1 MTGQYII
8 GAEGLLKNLTDGNM
22 GAVRYSVDGTKMLL
36 ENFEEKFED
45 VVANN
50 PTVLTFTNEE
60 IKQYLLDNYE
70 EWHDP
75 LDEQV

>member
-50 PTVLTFTNEE
+50 PTVQTFTNEE
-60 IKQYLLDNYE
+60 VLAYLAENKSD
-70 EWHDP
+70 WHIEDT
-75 LDEQV
+75 L

>member
-8 GAEGLLKNLTDGNM
+8 GAEGLLKNLTEGNM

-36 ENFEEKFED
+36 ENYAEKFEA
-45 VVANN
+45 VVENN

-60 IKQYLLDNYE
+60 VLQYLEDNKD
-70 EWHDP
+70 EWEIP
-75 LDEQV
+75 VDE

>member
-36 ENFEEKFED
+36 ENYPEKFED

-50 PTVLTFTNEE
+50 PTVLTFTHEE
-60 IKQYLLDNYE
+60 VLAYLQDNYD
-70 EWHDP
+70 EWHEP
-75 LDEQV
+75 FDEQV

>member
-22 GAVRYSVDGTKMLL
+22 GAVRYSVDGTQMLL
-36 ENFEEKFED
+36 ENYSEKFED

-50 PTVLTFTNEE
+50 PTVQTFTNEE
-60 IKQYLLDNYE
+60 VLAYLAENESD
-70 EWHDP
+70 WHIEDT
-75 LDEQV
+75 L